1 MYPEL
6 SFLFFSITFFSLFS
20 DAYIVKKF
28 KKIEKCL
35 ESTSYDWAMEAS
47 RKCENEEYYHCLH
60 DVNNRDIFYE
70 FCGDFITV
78 RPGKYPAFELYPY
91 DIVLQECVGDTYQD
105 KYLKSSE
112 LNNCF
117 KRKKCND
124 IGQLV
129 CEDGSK
135 TEDRRCKCDINKGMV
150 IKIYGDS
157 PSNQMT
163 CCPDTD
169 RSCDCWPKKCDL
181 GFVLNEVY
189 QCVKKCETSD
199 CSTTSS
205 HDVTETTLRPTTV
218 LASSADTSTFS
229 ASTSS
234 NNPKTSDNIS
244 TATRIFVAFS
254 SVIVLILLIILASYC
269 YFHKPYNRFT
279 TASCKDRSDDN
290 QEEGQRMTEIK
301 KKQPDGNQEER
312 QRLTEKQEE
321 RHVTHIGSLMI
332 YNIDNCDNVATGTG
346 ASITTSNKD
355 QDDDETHVK
364 YIFDEESSDFQGF

>member
-1 MYPEL
+1 MWDFYQVRL
-6 SFLFFSITFFSLFS
+6 YKFWDSGVNFFTVTRMAILFVNMDKIIPNVSGTFFSLFA

-28 KKIEKCL
+28 QKIEKCL

-78 RPGKYPAFELYPY
+78 RP
-91 DIVLQECVGDTYQD
+91 ECVGNTYQD

-117 KRKKCND
+117 KRKQCND

-135 TEDRRCKCDINKGMV
+135 TEDRRCKCDISKGMV

-157 PSNQMT
+157 PI
-163 CCPDTD
+163 
-169 RSCDCWPKKCDL
+169 
-181 GFVLNEVY
+181 Y

-205 HDVTETTLRPTTV
+205 HDVTETTLRPTTG
-218 LASSADTSTFS
+218 
-229 ASTSS
+229 
-234 NNPKTSDNIS
+234 KI
-244 TATRIFVAFS
+244 
-254 SVIVLILLIILASYC
+254 
-269 YFHKPYNRFT
+269 
-279 TASCKDRSDDN
+279 
-290 QEEGQRMTEIK
+290 
-301 KKQPDGNQEER
+301 
-312 QRLTEKQEE
+312 
-321 RHVTHIGSLMI
+321 TH
-332 YNIDNCDNVATGTG
+332 T
-346 ASITTSNKD
+346 
-355 QDDDETHVK
+355 
-364 YIFDEESSDFQGF
+364 